1 MNNET
6 RIPIQR
12 SEDIVTAREL
22 ARGMARSAGFNGSD
36 LTLIATAISEV
47 TRNIVEHAERGELVL
62 SLVSN
67 GTKRGMLIVARDA
80 GPGIADVQRAM
91 QYGYSSR
98 NGLGVGLPGAR
109 WLMDEF
115 DIDSKVGKGTTV
127 TMRKWVG

>member
-12 SEDIVTAREL
+12 SEDIVTAREQ
-22 ARGMARSAGFNGSD
+22 ARGMARTAGFNGSD

-47 TRNIVEHAERGELVL
+47 TRNIVEHAKHGELAL

-67 GTKRGMLIVARDA
+67 GSKRGILIVARDE
-80 GPGIADVQRAM
+80 GPGIPDVPRAM
-91 QYGYSSR
+91 EYGYSSR

-115 DIDSKVGKGTTV
+115 EIDSKLGKGTIV

>member
-1 MNNET
+1 MSNET

-12 SEDIVTAREL
+12 SDDIVTAREL
-22 ARGMARSAGFNGSD
+22 ARGMARSVGFNGSD

-62 SLVSN
+62 SLVNN
-67 GTKRGMLIVARDA
+67 GSRRGIVIVARDE
-80 GPGIADVQRAM
+80 GPGIPDVPRAM

>member
-1 MNNET
+1 MNDET

-22 ARGMARSAGFNGSD
+22 ARGMARTAGFNGSD

-62 SLVSN
+62 SMVSN
-67 GTKRGMLIVARDA
+67 GSKRGMLIVARDE

-115 DIDSKVGKGTTV
+115 EIDSKVGKGTTV

>member
-12 SEDIVTAREL
+12 SDDIVTAREL
-22 ARGMARSAGFNGSD
+22 ARGMARTAGFNGSD

-62 SLVSN
+62 TLVSN
-67 GTKRGMLIVARDA
+67 GSRRGISIVARDD
-80 GPGIADVQRAM
+80 GPGIPDVQRAM

-127 TMRKWVG
+127 TMRKWVD

>member
-12 SEDIVTAREL
+12 SDDIVTAREL

-62 SLVSN
+62 SLLAN
-67 GTKRGMLIVARDA
+67 GSRRGILIVARDE
-80 GPGIADVQRAM
+80 GPGIADVPRAM

>member
-1 MNNET
+1 MNNEA

-62 SLVSN
+62 NLVYMGNRQGIS
-67 GTKRGMLIVARDA
+67 IVARDE
-80 GPGIADVQRAM
+80 GPGIADVQQTM

-115 DIDSKVGKGTTV
+115 EIDSKVGKGTTV
-127 TMRKWVG
+127 TMRKWVD

>member
-22 ARGMARSAGFNGSD
+22 ARAMARSAGFNGSD

-62 SLVSN
+62 SLVN
-67 GTKRGMLIVARDA
+67 VGNKRGISIVARDD
-80 GPGIADVQRAM
+80 GPGIADVPRAM

-109 WLMDEF
+109 WLMDDF
-115 DIDSKVGKGTTV
+115 NIDSKVGKGTIV

>member
-22 ARGMARSAGFNGSD
+22 ARGMARTAGFDGSD

-47 TRNIVEHAERGELVL
+47 TRNIVEHAKRGDLAL
-62 SLVSN
+62 SLVCN
-67 GTKRGMLIVARDA
+67 GSKRGILIVARDK
-80 GPGIADVQRAM
+80 GPGIPDVPRAM

-115 DIDSKVGKGTTV
+115 EIDSKVGKGTTV